1 MNSKFIE
8 IINKYLQVD
17 MGANT
22 QNMSLKDL
30 GLDSLA
36 SIDLLLELEDEF
48 DVVFSDELFST
59 EKTFENANTL
69 WKIVHKLKES
79 EVSI

>member
-17 MGANT
+17 MGSNT

-48 DVVFSDELFST
+48 DVVFPDELLT

-69 WKIVHKLKES
+69 WKIVHELKES

>member
-48 DVVFSDELFST
+48 DVVFSDELLT

>member
-1 MNSKFIE
+1 
-8 IINKYLQVD
+8 
-17 MGANT
+17 
-22 QNMSLKDL
+22 MSLKDL

-48 DVVFSDELFST
+48 DVVFSDELLT